1 MSVYNDVRE
10 ALGSAIQ
17 AFQPDVI
24 VYYYVPR
31 SITPPAAIIQP
42 NPNQTINYLEAQS
55 SRSALWYFNV
65 MLVLGLVDEEAA
77 QQMMGEMVSPGSAL
91 LSALNTR
98 IATGY
103 SKVTAAAVSERT
115 FDNALYTY
123 ARLSVTVTV

>member
-17 AFQPDVI
+17 AFQPDVNI
-24 VYYYVPR
+24 YYYVPR

-42 NPNQTINYLEAQS
+42 NPNQTINYLETQS

-91 LSALNTR
+91 LCALDTR
-98 IATGY
+98 IANGY
-103 SKVTAAAVSERT
+103 SKVTSAAVSERT